1 MPAAHDDIAFYG
13 VPHVTT
19 DVSALAR
26 QLFASQGAK
35 AIAEAAQ
42 KAEASREAGDEE
54 QAKMWRRVE
63 SALREMRGPHQS

>member
-1 MPAAHDDIAFYG
+1 MT
-13 VPHVTT
+13 TT
-19 DVSALAR
+19 DASALAR
-26 QLFASQGAK
+26 QLFAAQGAK

-42 KAEASREAGDEE
+42 KAEASKEAGDEE

>member
-1 MPAAHDDIAFYG
+1 MSLLREGFKMN
-13 VPHVTT
+13 TT
-19 DVSALAR
+19 DVAALAR
-26 QLFASQGAK
+26 HLFVAQGGK

-42 KAEASREAGDEE
+42 KADRSEMAGDKA

>member
-1 MPAAHDDIAFYG
+1 MPNAHDDIAFCG
-13 VPHVTT
+13 VANVTT